1 MIKCFK
7 ITIVNMLK
15 NFWHIFSLYCKHFL
29 KWMKTRGKIK
39 LFKLFCLRYLTN
51 LTNELSTKVYKLS
64 FIYIF
69 AVLFD

>member
-1 MIKCFK
+1 
-7 ITIVNMLK
+7 
-15 NFWHIFSLYCKHFL
+15 
-29 KWMKTRGKIK
+29 MKTRGKIK